1 MIKNIKKI
9 FLLLMLVISNVGFSQ
24 EAISTNNTWSDI
36 DLLNIALTI
45 IAFFLLI
52 PIYFFS
58 KIFKHVLINYLKK
71 MTKVKNSK
79 IETTVLFLLFSSSI
93 FAQTT
98 ETVSAFNKFNFTSW
112 ILILVIIVEI
122 LALVLLSFY
131 TFKFSKGYSTSLDKE
146 AIEVEETEIALLRWW
161 KKSNNFGAI
170 EDEAKID
177 LGHSY
182 DGIRELDNITPPWFQ
197 FSFYFTIVLAV
208 IYLWYYHVLG
218 TGNVMKEE
226 LQAEIEKADK
236 AHLEFLKYQKGLD
249 EETIA
254 FSDVATEI
262 ESGKKMYL
270 ANCASCHAADG
281 GGGTG
286 PNLTDEF
293 WIHGGSPK
301 DVYRSIKY
309 GWKEKGMIPWKDVYN
324 DQKILQLAS
333 FVNTLQGQKPANPKI
348 AEGEKYSPTIDA
360 VLQTENPKTTDSL
373 K

>member
-1 MIKNIKKI
+1 MKNIKKI
-9 FLLLMLVISNVGFSQ
+9 LLLLMLVISNIGFSQ
-24 EAISTNNTWSDI
+24 DATNAGNSWSDI

-71 MTKVKNSK
+71 VTKVKNLK
-79 IETTVLFLLFSSSI
+79 KETTVLFLIVTSSV

-98 ETVSAFNKFNFTSW
+98 EAVSTFSKFNFTSW
-112 ILILVIIVEI
+112 ILILVIIIEI
-122 LALVLLSFY
+122 LALVLLSYY
-131 TFKFSKGYSTSLDKE
+131 TFKFSKGYRPSEEKE
-146 AIEVEETEIALLRWW
+146 AIEVEETENALLRWW

-170 EDEAKID
+170 EEEAKID
-177 LGHSY
+177 TGHSY

-254 FSDVATEI
+254 FSDIASEI
-262 ESGKKMYL
+262 EEGEKMYL

-286 PNLTDEF
+286 PNLTDAF

-333 FVNTLQGQKPANPKI
+333 FVNTLQGKTPVNPKI
-348 AEGEKYSPTIDA
+348 AEGEKYT
-360 VLQTENPKTTDSL
+360 PKVDSVSQALNTNTTDSL

>member
-1 MIKNIKKI
+1 
-9 FLLLMLVISNVGFSQ
+9 VISNVGFSQ

-98 ETVSAFNKFNFTSW
+98 ETVLAFNKFNFTSW

-131 TFKFSKGYSTSLDKE
+131 TFKFSKGYSTSLDKK

-262 ESGKKMYL
+262 EAGKKMYL

-286 PNLTDEF
+286 PNLTDAF

-324 DQKILQLAS
+324 DQKILQLTS

-348 AEGEKYSPTIDA
+348 AEGEKYSPSIDA

>member
-1 MIKNIKKI
+1 
-9 FLLLMLVISNVGFSQ
+9 VISNIGFSQ
-24 EAISTNNTWSDI
+24 DATNAGNSWSDI

-146 AIEVEETEIALLRWW
+146 AIEVEETENALLRWW
-161 KKSNNFGAI
+161 KKSNNFGAL

-177 LGHSY
+177 TGHSY

-208 IYLWYYHVLG
+208 IYLWYYHILG

-262 ESGKKMYL
+262 EAGKKMYL

-348 AEGEKYSPTIDA
+348 AEGEKYSPKVDA

>member
-1 MIKNIKKI
+1 MKNIKKI
-9 FLLLMLVISNVGFSQ
+9 LLLLMLVISNIGFSQ
-24 EAISTNNTWSDI
+24 DATNASNSWSDI

-71 MTKVKNSK
+71 MTKAKNLK
-79 IETTVLFLLFSSSI
+79 KEIMVLFLFISTSL
-93 FAQTT
+93 FAQSSDS
-98 ETVSAFNKFNFTSW
+98 VSAFSKFNFTSW
-112 ILILVIIVEI
+112 ILIFVIIVEI
-122 LALVLLSFY
+122 FALVLLSYY
-131 TFKFSKGYSTSLDKE
+131 TSKFSKDYKQSLEKE
-146 AIEVEETEIALLRWW
+146 EMEVEETENALIRWW
-161 KKSNNFGAI
+161 KKSNNFGAF

-177 LGHSY
+177 TGHSY

-197 FSFYFTIVLAV
+197 FSFYFTIILAV

-218 TGNVMKEE
+218 TGNVMQDE
-226 LQAEIEKADK
+226 LLVEMENAEK

-254 FSDVATEI
+254 FSNVASEI
-262 ESGKKMYL
+262 EEGKKMFM

-286 PNLTDEF
+286 PNLTDVF

-309 GWKEKGMIPWKDVYN
+309 GWKEKGMIAWKDVYN

-333 FVNTLQGQKPANPKI
+333 FVNTLQGKTPANPKI
-348 AEGEKYSPTIDA
+348 AEGEKYTPT
-360 VLQTENPKTTDSL
+360 LDSISQIANTSASDSI